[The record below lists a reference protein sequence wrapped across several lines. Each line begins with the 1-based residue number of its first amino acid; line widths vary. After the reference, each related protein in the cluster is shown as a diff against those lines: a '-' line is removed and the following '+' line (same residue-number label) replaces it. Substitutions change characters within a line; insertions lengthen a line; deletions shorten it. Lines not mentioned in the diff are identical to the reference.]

1 VIARIAVA
9 KACVDHG
16 IFTPLLRRAKA
27 YSKKNDKRFLIIDR
41 SLGKAAGGN
50 GSRSLETL
58 ERVA

>member
-1 VIARIAVA
+1 
-9 KACVDHG
+9 
-16 IFTPLLRRAKA
+16 LRRAKA